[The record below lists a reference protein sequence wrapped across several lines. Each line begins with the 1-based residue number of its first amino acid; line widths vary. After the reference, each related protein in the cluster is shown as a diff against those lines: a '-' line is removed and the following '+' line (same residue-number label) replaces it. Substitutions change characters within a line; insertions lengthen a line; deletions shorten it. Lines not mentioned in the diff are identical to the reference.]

1 MIKDHTE
8 ENDSIGILRDFI
20 ESTSPDKLRELV
32 DSIPELKEDI
42 TTEDYMQEVDEY
54 HENSGFNE

>member
-1 MIKDHTE
+1 MIKGHTE

-42 TTEDYMQEVDEY
+42 PTEDYMQEVDGY
-54 HENSGFNE
+54 HKNSGFNE